1 MLFTVMLPNM
11 GVGAAP
17 AKISIDPTRMP
28 EQAGTLGHPGD
39 EFVISI
45 KIEKVTDLYAAG
57 FTVKFAPYASVLVAS
72 DGVEGDF
79 LSAGGMYPTF
89 FVYSINTFKG
99 EIKFGITRYGTN
111 VPGASGDGTLATIKL
126 TVREA
131 GESPVELVDVALI
144 DSNGGMINAD
154 AWGSFYHGPVANLI
168 NANMPD
174 GRNVYVGDFV
184 NFMSKA
190 VSHSDVPLTIRTR
203 YEFER
208 IDDGRRFNVYSA
220 QNYAGGGLGEPYP
233 FTHLYVDGYY
243 GTGDWTNEGDSMVG
257 LPDGN
262 YMEATGA
269 YDFSRLYTFEDITLA
284 GREILNVD
292 LEGYT
297 RQPDG
302 STGWDFDPYA
312 FSYDE
317 VGDPVLGG
325 VWCDSMGGTADWA
338 WTGGRYYSG
347 GPYDMPEYYD
357 GGRHLW
363 TEQGINSVEVGIENY
378 CPSGP
383 RQQIDAMRWKVEFS
397 PITPVIVPTFE
408 IDPYAELEIDPMTIA
423 EVLDDMVGDYTVTVT
438 LEYTLEGLFWAE
450 GAKTRAFSFRILP

>member
-17 AKISIDPTRMP
+17 AKIYIDPERMP

-45 KIEKVTDLYAAG
+45 KIEKVTDLYAVG

-79 LSAGGMYPTF
+79 LSAGGSYPTL
-89 FVYSINTFKG
+89 FVYRINTFAG
-99 EIKFGITRYGTN
+99 EVKFGISRRGTA
-111 VPGASGDGTLATIKL
+111 PGASGEGTLATLKL

-131 GESPVELVDVALI
+131 GESPVDLVDVDLI
-144 DSNGGMINAD
+144 DSNGGKMNAD

-174 GRNVYVGDFV
+174 GRVVHVGDFV

-203 YEFER
+203 FEFER
-208 IDDGRRFNVYSA
+208 IDDGRRFNVYAA

-233 FTHLYVDGYY
+233 SQYLYVDGYSPY
-243 GTGDWTNEGDSMVG
+243 AEFDWTNPGASLIGE
-257 LPDGN
+257 PDGN
-262 YMEATGA
+262 YAESTVAGA
-269 YDFSRLYTFEDITLA
+269 MTSLYTFEDITLA
-284 GREILNVD
+284 GREVLNID

-302 STGWDFDPYA
+302 AANDFDPYI
-312 FSYDE
+312 FS
-317 VGDPVLGG
+317 DPVHA
-325 VWCDSMGGTADWA
+325 WTWADSMGGTTTWA

-357 GGRHLW
+357 GGRYLW
-363 TEQGINSVEVGIENY
+363 TETGINNIEVLIYNY
-378 CPSGP
+378 GASGP
-383 RQQIDAMRWKVEFS
+383 RQQIDAMRLKVEFS
-397 PITPVIVPTFE
+397 PITPVAVPNFE
-408 IDPYAELEIDPMTIA
+408 IDPYTELELDPMTIA
-423 EVLDDMVGDYTVTVT
+423 EVLDSMVGTYTVTVA

-450 GAKTRAFSFRILP
+450 GAKTRAFTFKILP